1 VCFDTCDGV
10 DDEEGERMA
19 DGATRRRRS
28 DATSNAGRVVA
39 AARRVFAREGQ
50 ASLEEVASEAG
61 VGIATLYRHFPN
73 REALTGAV
81 FRLILD
87 EEVAPMVAAASRDEP
102 PRRVFMLIAEQLLDL
117 IDRERGL
124 ISSLTK
130 FAVLAEDLLT
140 EFIEPFG
147 VLLRTAQEAGD
158 VRDDLVPDDIP
169 RVLQMLVLG
178 LSTTPPPLRRR
189 YISLMFD
196 AFTPGN
202 PEPLPPLTAEVS
214 LAEVRTGIAALAA
227 TRPTHRPNAERP

>member
-1 VCFDTCDGV
+1 VRFATCDGV
-10 DDEEGERMA
+10 DDEEGERMT

-28 DATSNAGRVVA
+28 DATSNADRVVV

-50 ASLEEVASEAG
+50 ASLEEVAGEAG

-81 FRLILD
+81 FRLVLD

-102 PRRVFMLIAEQLLDL
+102 PRRAFMLIAEQLLDL

-124 ISSLTK
+124 ISSLTN

-227 TRPTHRPNAERP
+227 ARPSPAPDAQPS

>member
-1 VCFDTCDGV
+1 MTD
-10 DDEEGERMA
+10 R
-19 DGATRRRRS
+19 ATRRRRS
-28 DATSNAGRVVA
+28 DATSNADRVVA

-50 ASLEEVASEAG
+50 ASLEEVAGEAG

-81 FRLILD
+81 FRLLLD
-87 EEVAPMVAAASRDEP
+87 EEVAPMVTAISREEP
-102 PRRVFMLIAEQLLDL
+102 PRRAFMLIAERLLDL

-124 ISSLTK
+124 ISSLTS

-140 EFIEPFG
+140 EFVEPFG

-169 RVLQMLVLG
+169 RVLQMLILG

-227 TRPTHRPNAERP
+227 TRPAHPPDAERP